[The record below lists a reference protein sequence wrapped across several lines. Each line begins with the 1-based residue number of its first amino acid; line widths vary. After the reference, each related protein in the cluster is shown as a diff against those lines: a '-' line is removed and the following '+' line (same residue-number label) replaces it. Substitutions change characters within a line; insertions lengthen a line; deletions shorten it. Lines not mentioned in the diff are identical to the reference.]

1 LFRAFAE
8 GRREAEM
15 RALTVP
21 KVGVCRHF
29 DIAGTKTGSL
39 ALGLLTASACGGR
52 ALNVLVTDTRSPGLV
67 VQRIDGAPV
76 DATPVDRVEVDAAAP
91 PSALSSMSGLIA
103 VGTPE
108 GVFVGSRS
116 QADTLSA
123 VLVLADSGEPQSTGS
138 VSLMARRGSGG
149 LLVYAENGLFHD
161 SDGALLM
168 SPLSPVLAGKPV
180 TSLDAFGTGESE
192 ELWMVAA
199 GEAAHASAGHLT
211 TFSIADGAAVP
222 EAVIAVGTESA
233 IVAQGG
239 KAYLLDLDQLSATLI
254 AEGLGRV
261 NGFARSED
269 ASVYLASESGLLERT
284 RAGDVSLRTFAPA
297 GSTPVNVLGVSAAF
311 GSVVAETSQWLVH
324 VDPSGAAT
332 LGSAASPRPGLG
344 VAVDANGDTWSADQ
358 GKLFRV
364 LTGRPVSYASDV
376 KPFFDRHC
384 MSCHRTGT
392 LGAPVRNFDDFETAK
407 SYSALIARRLQAI
420 GIPPMPPAY
429 VETLTAAD
437 YAVVI
442 RWIGGGLQP

>member
-15 RALTVP
+15 RALAVT

-29 DIAGTKTGSL
+29 DIARIKTSL

-52 ALNVLVTDTRSPGLV
+52 ALNVLVSDTPGAGPV
-67 VQRIDGAPV
+67 VQRIDGAPA
-76 DATPVDRVEVDAAAP
+76 DATAVDRVEVDATAP

-103 VGTPE
+103 VGTSD
-108 GVFVGSRS
+108 GVFVGSRT
-116 QADTLSA
+116 QIDTLSA
-123 VLVLADSGEPQSTGS
+123 LSVLAASGEPQSTGA
-138 VSLMARRGSGG
+138 VHLMARRASGG

-161 SDGALLM
+161 SDGALLL
-168 SPLSPVLAGKPV
+168 SPLTPVLAGKPL
-180 TSLDAFGTGESE
+180 TSLNAFGSGDSE
-192 ELWMVAA
+192 ELWMVAGGTA
-199 GEAAHASAGHLT
+199 GHVSAGQLT
-211 TFSIADGAAVP
+211 TFQIGDGTAIP
-222 EAVIAVGTESA
+222 EAVIAVDTETA

-239 KAYLLDLDQLSATLI
+239 SAYLIDLDQLAATLI
-254 AEGLGRV
+254 AERLGRL
-261 NGFARSED
+261 NGFDRSED
-269 ASVYLASESGLLERT
+269 GSVYLATESGLLERT
-284 RAGDVSLRTFAPA
+284 RAGDVSLRTLAPA
-297 GSTPVNVLGVSAAF
+297 GSAPVNVLGVSAAF
-311 GSVVAETSQWLVH
+311 GSVIAETSQWLARI
-324 VDPSGAAT
+324 DTSGAAT
-332 LGSAASPRPGLG
+332 LRPASSPRPGSG
-344 VAVDANGDTWSADQ
+344 VAVDANGDTWSADE